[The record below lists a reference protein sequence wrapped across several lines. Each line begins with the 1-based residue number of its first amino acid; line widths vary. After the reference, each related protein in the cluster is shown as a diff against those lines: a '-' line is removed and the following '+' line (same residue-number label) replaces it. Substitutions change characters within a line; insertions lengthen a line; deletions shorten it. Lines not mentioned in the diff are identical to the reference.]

1 MKICAIICEYN
12 PFHTGHLYQIKK
24 VPAKYDKTICIMS
37 GNFVQRAEPALL
49 DKRLRAEIAL
59 NSGVDMVIENPVI
72 NAVANGEKFAEGAVK
87 AISQLPHVS
96 GLIMGCETDK
106 PDLLEKIADQQINGD
121 NVFNQVFT
129 DAIGSGQSYAAS
141 YCAATVASMKEQS
154 YDESVIKEIL
164 DEPNNLLCIEYIK
177 SIRKYR
183 LEIEPVIVRRK
194 GNGYNSFFTSG
205 DYLSATAIRNIL
217 ISDSPSNAFPYLPE
231 YDKVKEVFSR
241 GKFADYSK
249 YDAISL
255 FNLRSAS
262 KESLSML
269 YDCNEGLEFSLYDNA
284 RSCET
289 LQEVLKNVKSKRYTF
304 ARLKRIILQLNLG
317 ITKDVMNDYRDKK
330 LPFHVLAIKNDFK
343 NYLSEI
349 EKYAVIRNSDYAKF
363 SDFNALFEIEKRAS
377 ALYSTITLSRDSY
390 YSEKLITDKL
400 I

>member
-1 MKICAIICEYN
+1 MKICAVICEYN

-24 VPAKYDKTICIMS
+24 VPAKYDKIICVMS
-37 GNFVQRAEPALL
+37 GNFVQRAEPALI

-87 AISQLPHVS
+87 AISQLPYVS

-106 PDLLEKIADQQINGD
+106 PDLLEKIADQQISGD
-121 NVFNQVFT
+121 GIFNQVFT
-129 DAIGSGQSYAAS
+129 NAIGSGQSYAAS
-141 YCAATVASMKEQS
+141 YCSATALAMKEKG

-164 DEPNNLLCIEYIK
+164 NQPNNLLCIEYIK

-183 LEIEPVIVRRK
+183 PEVEPIIVRRK
-194 GNGYNSFFTSG
+194 GNGYNSSFTSG

-217 ISDSPSNAFPYLPE
+217 LSDSPSDASPYLPE
-231 YDKVKEVFSR
+231 YDKVKEIFSR
-241 GKFADYSK
+241 GKFADYSI
-249 YDAISL
+249 YDSISL

-262 KESLSML
+262 KELISGL
-269 YDCNEGLEFSLYDNA
+269 YDCSEGLEFSLYDNA

-317 ITKDVMNDYRDKK
+317 ITKDVMNNYLDKT

-343 NYLSEI
+343 SYLSVI
-349 EKYAVIRNSDYAKF
+349 EKNAVIRNSDYGKF
-363 SDFNALFEIEKRAS
+363 SDYGALFDIEKRAS
-377 ALYSTITLSRDSY
+377 ALYSTVTRSRDSY
-390 YSEKLITDKL
+390 YSEQLITDKL